1 MAYDHLYYSSHILR
15 LIVNTEMNQISHGQK
30 NCFNITGRWSL
41 CWLWWNCWPTLG
53 MVELLTD
60 TVLVELLTHTV
71 LVELLTHAVLVE
83 LLTQHCFGGIANPHC
98 FGGIV
103 NPHCLNGFYD
113 INVMFL
119 LIVFTVEFLNPEY
132 CTCTWFKTYRNNSLH
147 HYTRFFFRVG
157 MGIQLYLVLLILLLI
172 CCLSL
177 DNSDGSVV
185 VIFLQSIYKF
195 SFIIFK
201 MV

>member
-1 MAYDHLYYSSHILR
+1 MWLFINL
-15 LIVNTEMNQISHGQK
+15 K
-30 NCFNITGRWSL
+30 FNINSKNGIWPSVLFKSYFKADSEHWNESNKPWTKKLFQHYW
-41 CWLWWNCWPTLG
+41 WLIALLTL
-53 MVELLTD
+53 VELLTD

-147 HYTRFFFRVG
+147 HYTRFFFG
-157 MGIQLYLVLLILLLI
+157 WGWGY
-172 CCLSL
+172 
-177 DNSDGSVV
+177 N
-185 VIFLQSIYKF
+185 YT
-195 SFIIFK
+195 
-201 MV
+201 